1 MQFFHRNSLLTILL
15 SAMIFVPMPAFA
27 ALDTLTVNIDETNTE
42 LQAYTTGTALFMNAT
57 DIATVFD
64 AESVDVQKEEVTY
77 IIEKT
82 LFGEKKAVFTAGS
95 TEALLNG
102 KKVTLAAA
110 PVDSEHGMLIPVNVI
125 SDVWKASY
133 GANDETLYI
142 HTDGSDIVV
151 PEIQKVFVEQQAVTL
166 AEKSTPVRYI
176 RIPDA
181 AQLKVDVVLAQNI
194 VGKSESLQDMAV
206 RNSAKAAINGGFF
219 QSFDDTKA
227 QEPYGILVKDGKLV
241 HSDNTGSALGFTKDG
256 AVKLDAV
263 RSVTTAKIADTEY
276 AVSLVNHSPAADSN
290 AITLFTPAYGEA
302 VETTGIS
309 VVVQNGAIAAI
320 QDTKHT
326 NIPKDGYVLLFT
338 GNKAALTAN
347 MKKSEA
353 VSYSVSYVDANNAK
367 IDWSDV
373 QTAIGAGPILLK
385 DGKVVLNPAKEGFTD
400 ETSFQISVAR
410 SALGIT
416 EDGTM
421 LLVGGVKCTT
431 AQMADIM
438 AQLGAVNAISMDSG
452 ASSGLYCTAEEPVA
466 APMKAISNAL
476 IIK

>member
-27 ALDTLTVNIDETNTE
+27 ALDTLTVNIDEINTE
-42 LQAYTTGTALFMNAT
+42 LQAYTTGTALFMNAA
-57 DIATVFD
+57 DIAAVFD

-110 PVDSEHGMLIPVNVI
+110 PVDSEQGMLIPVDVI

-142 HTDGSDIVV
+142 HTDGSKVVV
-151 PEIQKVFVEQQAVTL
+151 PETQKVFVEQQAVTVG
-166 AEKSTPVRYI
+166 EKSVPVRYI
-176 RIPDA
+176 RISDA
-181 AQLKVDVVLAQNI
+181 AQLKIDVVLAQNLI
-194 VGKSESLQDMAV
+194 GKSETLQDMAV

-219 QSFDDTKA
+219 QSFDETKA

-241 HSDNTGSALGFTKDG
+241 HSDNTGSTLGFTKDG
-256 AVKLDAV
+256 TIKLDVV
-263 RSVTTAKIADTEY
+263 RSVTTAKIAGTEY

-290 AITLFTPAYGEA
+290 AITLFTPAYGES
-302 VETTGIS
+302 VETIGSS
-309 VVVQNGAIAAI
+309 VVVQNGAIIAI
-320 QDTKHT
+320 HDTKHT
-326 NIPKDGYVLLFT
+326 TIPKDGYVLLFT
-338 GNKAALTAN
+338 GDKAALTTA
-347 MKKSEA
+347 MKKTDV

-385 DGKVVLNPAKEGFTD
+385 DGKTVLDPAKEGFTD
-400 ETSFQISVAR
+400 TTSFQITVAR
-410 SALGIT
+410 SAVGIT

-431 AQMADIM
+431 EQLADVM
-438 AQLGAVNAISMDSG
+438 AQLGAVDAIAMDSG
-452 ASSGLYCTAEEPVA
+452 ASSGLYSVAEESVA
-466 APMKAISNAL
+466 APIKAISNAL